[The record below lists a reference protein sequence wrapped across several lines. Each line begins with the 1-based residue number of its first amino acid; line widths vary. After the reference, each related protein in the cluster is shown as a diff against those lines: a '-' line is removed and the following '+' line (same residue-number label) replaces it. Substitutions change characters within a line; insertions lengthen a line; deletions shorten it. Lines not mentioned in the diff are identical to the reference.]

1 MLEEYFSCEHCPFKE
16 GGHSLFGI
24 MAQHGEVDERGPVVE
39 VALLSLGCVGLIEDQ
54 PGQLLAP
61 RGPTLGKEK
70 HNALVQK

>member
-1 MLEEYFSCEHCPFKE
+1 
-16 GGHSLFGI
+16 